1 MHLPRKISTFALLGL
16 AMPTTTLVGQS
27 SQTVS
32 RAEATKAIEDGN
44 ITWGKARV
52 AIDKNAFERMLE
64 PDLYVQ
70 LSDRR
75 LTRATVHR
83 SHLLLSVRHHIDTIR
98 FQRSYRRTEWR
109 RLGGENSLENR
120 IRTQGL

>member
-75 LTRATVHR
+75 LTRQQFIDRISSYPSGVTLTRFDAGVLTVEPSGDDWVTKIH
-83 SHLLLSVRHHIDTIR
+83 
-98 FQRSYRRTEWR
+98 
-109 RLGGENSLENR
+109 
-120 IRTQGL
+120 

>member
-1 MHLPRKISTFALLGL
+1 MNLLRRITTAALL
-16 AMPTTTLVGQS
+16 AATIPVIFVGQS
-27 SQTVS
+27 FQTVS

-44 ITWGKARV
+44 ITWGKARI

-75 LTRATVHR
+75 LTGNTSSIA
-83 SHLLLSVRHHIDTIR
+83 
-98 FQRSYRRTEWR
+98 FP
-109 RLGGENSLENR
+109 R
-120 IRTQGL
+120 IRQASH

>member
-1 MHLPRKISTFALLGL
+1 MNLLRRITTAALL
-16 AMPTTTLVGQS
+16 AATIPVIFVGQS
-27 SQTVS
+27 FQTVS